1 MKFNIFIILSTLF
14 LLLSCD
20 QTTINQSK
28 KLDITFDK
36 KYKNSGFSLIYN
48 DDLKIKKIDQRSLTI
63 FHKNLKRKS
72 NVKIT
77 NPLNGK
83 SLIAEVKSNRV
94 KFSPFYNSII
104 TQRIA
109 EELELDLKSMMKRK
123 DDIVSKLTGGISGL
137 FAANKVDSISGSGK
151 VVGSNLVEVTKSD
164 GSTDELEGKNII
176 IATGSLPIEIPA
188 GKFGDK
194 IVDSTGAL
202 AFNKV
207 PKSLGIVGAG
217 IIGLELGSV
226 WSRLGS
232 KVTVIEAQDTF
243 LPMTDPDIS
252 RETFIEFKK
261 QGLDIKLNSKL
272 VASKELKNTV
282 KVTFNENGT
291 DVEEEFDKLIVAVG
305 RKPNSSNIIDESL
318 NIAIEEGFIKVDEHC
333 QTSVKNIW
341 AIGDVVRGPMLA
353 HKGSEEGIMVAE
365 RIADK
370 HAEVNYDLV
379 PSVIYSHPEIAWVG
393 KNETELKDKKISYKV
408 GKFPFA
414 ASGRALAV
422 DQSVGF
428 VKVLSDSKTDTILGV
443 HVFGPAAA
451 EIVQQALISMEFG
464 ASAEDIALTMF
475 SHPTVSEAF
484 HEAAL
489 AANNQAIH
497 IGNKTR

>member
-1 MKFNIFIILSTLF
+1 MYDVVVIGSGPAGYVAAIRASQLGLKTMCVEESINEDGKLNLGGTCLNVGCIPSKA
-14 LLLSCD
+14 LLDSSHRFYEA
-20 QTTINQSK
+20 N
-28 KLDITFDK
+28 
-36 KYKNSGFSLIYN
+36 
-48 DDLKIKKIDQRSLTI
+48 
-63 FHKNLKRKS
+63 KNLAEHGIDIKDMK
-72 NVKIT
+72 
-77 NPLNGK
+77 LNL
-83 SLIAEVKSNRV
+83 SA
-94 KFSPFYNSII
+94 
-104 TQRIA
+104 
-109 EELELDLKSMMKRK
+109 MMKRK
-123 DDIVSKLTGGISGL
+123 DEIVTKLTGGITGL
-137 FAANKVDSISGSGK
+137 FSANKVESISGRGK
-151 VVGSNLVEVTKSD
+151 VLSKNQVEVVKSD
-164 GSTDELEGKNII
+164 GSAEVIDAKNII
-176 IATGSLPIEIPA
+176 IASGSSPIEIPA
-188 GKFGDK
+188 AKFGEN

-202 AFNKV
+202 SFEKV

-232 KVTVIEAQDTF
+232 KVTVIEAMDTF
-243 LPMTDPDIS
+243 LPMADPDIAKDS
-252 RETFIEFKK
+252 MKEFKK

-272 VASKELKNTV
+272 TAAKELKNSV
-282 KVTFNENGT
+282 KVTYNDSGNNVEAEFN
-291 DVEEEFDKLIVAVG
+291 KLIVAVG
-305 RKPNSSNIIDESL
+305 RKPNSSNVLSEKLDIKFD
-318 NIAIEEGFIKVDEHC
+318 NGFIEVDKFC
-333 QTSVKNIW
+333 QTSIDSIW

-365 RIADK
+365 RIAEK

-393 KNETELKDKKISYKV
+393 KNETELKSEKIEYKV

-428 VKVLSDSKTDTILGV
+428 VKVLSDTKTDTILGV

-451 EIVQQALISMEFG
+451 EIVQQALISMEFS

-489 AANNQAIH
+489 ASNNQAIH
-497 IGNKTR
+497 IGNKSR

>member
-1 MKFNIFIILSTLF
+1 MYDVVVIGSGPAGYVAAIRASQLGLKTLCIEELVDDSGKPSLGGTCLNVGCIPSKALLDSSHRYYEANKKLSEHGIKIDRL
-14 LLLSCD
+14 
-20 QTTINQSK
+20 
-28 KLDITFDK
+28 KLDI
-36 KYKNSGFSLIYN
+36 
-48 DDLKIKKIDQRSLTI
+48 
-63 FHKNLKRKS
+63 
-72 NVKIT
+72 
-77 NPLNGK
+77 
-83 SLIAEVKSNRV
+83 A
-94 KFSPFYNSII
+94 
-104 TQRIA
+104 A
-109 EELELDLKSMMKRK
+109 MMKRK
-123 DDIVSKLTGGISGL
+123 DDIVEKLTGGISGL
-137 FAANKVDSISGSGK
+137 FSANKVESMIGRGSLISENIVK
-151 VVGSNLVEVTKSD
+151 VTKGD
-164 GSTDELEGKNII
+164 GSSEEVEAKNII
-176 IATGSLPIEIPA
+176 IATGSSPIEIPA
-188 GKFGDK
+188 AKFGKK

-202 AFNKV
+202 SFEEV

-232 KVTVIEAQDTF
+232 KVTVIEALDTF

-252 RETFIEFKK
+252 KETFKEFKN

-272 VASKELKNTV
+272 TSSKELKDSV
-282 KVTFNENGT
+282 KVTYEQDENE
-291 DVEEEFDKLIVAVG
+291 VEDEFDKLIVAVG
-305 RKPNSSNIIDESL
+305 RKPNSSEILPKEL
-318 NIAIEEGFIKVDEHC
+318 NIKIENGFIEVNQHC
-333 QTSVKNIW
+333 QTSINNIW

-365 RIADK
+365 RIAEK

-393 KNETELKDKKISYKV
+393 KNEAELKDENIQYKI

-422 DQSVGF
+422 DQSKGF
-428 VKVLSDSKTDTILGV
+428 VKVLSDVKTDTILGV

-464 ASAEDIALTMF
+464 ASSEDIALTMF

-489 AANNQAIH
+489 ASNNQAIH
-497 IGNKTR
+497 IGNKSR